1 MTELAPFPALNDLS
15 VEKLKLSGV
24 VGENRETDLKCQIR
38 ASNDLEAVLSWLER
52 YQRTD
57 TTYKSYKKESERL
70 LLWCLHEKRKALSD
84 LDAEDFEDYFSF
96 LQNPPVSWCSSNG
109 SKRGRQHSDWRPLVK
124 PMSLAS
130 LNITVSIIHSL
141 MDFLYQA
148 RYLQF
153 NPLSLR
159 RGGGFQKCS
168 PDELKMKTLA
178 RILEEDEWTAFKE
191 HLFALPESSKQE
203 KDHKVRLRFVVAML
217 FLLGLRINELATHT
231 WAAFRQFESLWWF
244 CVRGKGGKV
253 GMIPVNDELLEEI
266 QRYRI
271 YLSLSVLP
279 QSEEDEP
286 IITSVRNHKRITTRQ
301 LYRLLKN
308 FANAVAGSFPE
319 QHKQEKLRRF
329 SPHWLRHL
337 SATQQ
342 DKSGILFKHIQ
353 ANHRHE
359 AENTTRRYVHA
370 LDQDRHSD
378 MGKLKLFL
386 AGLTGNVPQ
395 L

>member
-15 VEKLKLSGV
+15 VGKLSLSGA

-57 TTYKSYKKESERL
+57 ATYKSYKKESERL

-84 LDAEDFEDYFSF
+84 LDAKDLEDYFSF
-96 LQNPPVSWCSSNG
+96 LQNPPASWCSPDG

-124 PMSLAS
+124 PLGLAS
-130 LNITVSIIHSL
+130 LNITGSIIYSL

-153 NPLSLR
+153 NPLSLS
-159 RGGGFQKCS
+159 RGLSFQKGS
-168 PDELKMKTLA
+168 LDELKIRTLD
-178 RILEEDEWTAFKE
+178 RVLDSDEWEAFKSQ
-191 HLFALPESSKQE
+191 LLALPENTQKE
-203 KDHKVRLRFVVAML
+203 KDHKARLRFVVAVL

-231 WAAFRQFESLWWF
+231 WSSFRQYESLWWF
-244 CVRGKGGKV
+244 FVKGKGGKV
-253 GMIPVNDELLEEI
+253 GRVPVNDELLEEVK
-266 QRYRI
+266 RYRTH
-271 YLSLSVLP
+271 LSLPPLP
-279 QSEEDEP
+279 QIEEDTS
-286 IITSVRNHKRITTRQ
+286 IIVSVRNGKPITTRQ
-301 LYRLLKN
+301 LYRLLKE
-308 FANAVAGSFPE
+308 FANSVAELFFES
-319 QHKQEKLRRF
+319 HKQEKLRRF

-342 DKSGILFKHIQ
+342 DRSGILFKHIQ

-359 AENTTRRYVHA
+359 SENTTRLYVHS
-370 LDQDRHSD
+370 LDKERHED
-378 MGKLKLFL
+378 MGKLTLF
-386 AGLTGNVPQ
+386 
-395 L
+395 